1 MTLRPRTTA
10 QTVIIINCCICPIST
25 TYLQRVVDPGVTGDP
40 VQTPPAPRY
49 GPRSVPRLV
58 MKVSSRVFRTW
69 SQQTYYQTTG
79 APGAPGAPA
88 VTPVV
93 GLTPGLVTV
102 SEETVPLGHQD
113 VLERIQRPNPALK
126 LTKVVFARNFRS

>member
-1 MTLRPRTTA
+1 MTGKL
-10 QTVIIINCCICPIST
+10 
-25 TYLQRVVDPGVTGDP
+25 
-40 VQTPPAPRY
+40 VQTLPAPRY

-69 SQQTYYQTTG
+69 SQQTHYQTTG
-79 APGAPGAPA
+79 APGAPGPPA

-93 GLTPGLVTV
+93 GFTPGLVTV

-113 VLERIQRPNPALK
+113 VLERIHRHSLALK
-126 LTKVVFARNFRS
+126 LTKVLLTRN